1 MAISKKN
8 LVFGLILLVV
18 LFSRGNIFLSAE
30 EVGPNA
36 VANRRA
42 QLQEELKN
50 IEAQIEAQRSV
61 IQQKQKE
68 ATTLERDIAIFD
80 AKIAKAKLEIKMR
93 DIEIVQLSDGIS
105 NRSTSIKSLSVKI
118 DDKRNSIA
126 ELLRNTNEIDSIS
139 LIEIL
144 LGNETLSDFFVEP
157 DSYELIQR
165 SLQDSLAEFRGI
177 KNQTEKE
184 KEELENK
191 KAEQVAMKGI
201 QEIERN
207 RLTQAETEKKRI
219 LKITKGEESKYQKV
233 LSESQKSAAAIRTQ
247 LFLLTGS
254 PSIPFGKAVEYANIA
269 SSITG
274 IRPAFL
280 LGVIAEESNLGANV
294 GTGNW
299 KTDMH
304 PTRDAPIFKEI
315 TAKLGLDPDKM
326 PVSKKAWYGWG
337 GAMGPAQFIPSTWVM
352 YESKIAAL
360 TGHNPPNPW
369 DTYDAFVASA
379 ILLTENG
386 AVAGNLASERLAALR
401 YLAGWKNAEKSAYA
415 FYGDDVMDLAAK
427 YQSQI
432 DILKSNQ

>member
-369 DTYDAFVASA
+369 DPYDAFVASA